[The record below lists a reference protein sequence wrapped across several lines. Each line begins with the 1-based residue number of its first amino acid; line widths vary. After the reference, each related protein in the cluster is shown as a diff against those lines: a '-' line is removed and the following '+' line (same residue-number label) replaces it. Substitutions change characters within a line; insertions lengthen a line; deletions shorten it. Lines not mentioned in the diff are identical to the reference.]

1 VYIRSTVGKSSV
13 TSNVNDRG
21 QEYDRV
27 KWSWNEGDI
36 SMSESK
42 TQSQEMDHSYLTRVF
57 HKLCPSL
64 KSVSPQVDRELQGS
78 QFSYGNWPPSS
89 SWPVMFH
96 PTPHAA
102 VKRLR
107 AQKGSETKHLHNL
120 ITA

>member
-57 HKLCPSL
+57 HKLCPFL
-64 KSVSPQVDRELQGS
+64 KSISPQVDMGL
-78 QFSYGNWPPSS
+78 
-89 SWPVMFH
+89 
-96 PTPHAA
+96 
-102 VKRLR
+102 
-107 AQKGSETKHLHNL
+107 
-120 ITA
+120 